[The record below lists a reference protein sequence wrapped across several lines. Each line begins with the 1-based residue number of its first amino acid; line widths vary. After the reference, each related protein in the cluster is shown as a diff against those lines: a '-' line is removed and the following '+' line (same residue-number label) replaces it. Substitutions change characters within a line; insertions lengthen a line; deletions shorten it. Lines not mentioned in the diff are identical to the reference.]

1 MVPGSIPN
9 IILTGFSSGECIFT
23 RLMKLNR
30 NNKPDLLRAFLQY
43 FLGPLLFIWL
53 SWSIYTE
60 IKDQPDIEGAWLQVK
75 RSFSSPLLLNIVAV
89 IMLMVI
95 NWAVEAIKWQIAVKP
110 VQPVSFFKAFSAV
123 LSGVSFSVS
132 TPNRV
137 GEYLGRVLYMEE
149 GNRLRT
155 IAVTMVSSMS
165 QLIITLVMGLTGL
178 ILLKKNIEQQQLIS
192 GIWLLVLIYGVLIV
206 SVLLLLFYFRLHWLA
221 RWLAKI
227 PLLKKY
233 IYLVEAVGKFDSTVL
248 IRMLLLS
255 VVRFS
260 VFILQYY
267 LLYLFFDVQISAWAA
282 CWTVSVSFLVMAIL
296 PTFAIAEL
304 GLKGKVA
311 LLITGLFSTNKA
323 GIFFA
328 TAGIWFINLVI
339 PAILG
344 SLLIL
349 GIRKF
354 QRKTGQSSDSL
365 KN

>member
-1 MVPGSIPN
+1 
-9 IILTGFSSGECIFT
+9 
-23 RLMKLNR
+23 MKLNR
-30 NNKPDLLRAFLQY
+30 NNKPDLLRVFLQY

-60 IKDQPDIEGAWLQVK
+60 IKNQPDIEGAWLQV
-75 RSFSSPLLLNIVAV
+75 RQSFSSPLLLIIVGV
-89 IMLMVI
+89 IGLMII
-95 NWAVEAIKWQIAVKP
+95 NWAIEAVKWQIAVKP

-165 QLIITLVMGLTGL
+165 QLIITLLMGLAGL
-178 ILLKKNIEQQQLIS
+178 IVLKPYIEQQQLIS
-192 GIWLLVLIYGVLIV
+192 GLWLLVLIYGVLIV
-206 SVLLLLFYFRLHWLA
+206 LVILLLFYFRLHWLA
-221 RWLAKI
+221 RWIARI
-227 PLLKKY
+227 PFLKKY
-233 IYLVEAVGKFDSTVL
+233 SYLVEAVGQFDTAVL
-248 IRMLLLS
+248 IRMLSLS
-255 VVRFS
+255 VIRFS

-267 LLYLFFDVQISAWAA
+267 LLYIFFDVQIGWWAA
-282 CWTVSVSFLVMAIL
+282 CWTVSVSFLVMAII

-311 LLITGLFSTNKA
+311 LLVTGLFSTNKA

-328 TAGIWFINLVI
+328 TASIWFINLVI

-344 SLLIL
+344 SILIL
-349 GIRKF
+349 GLRKF
-354 QRKTGQSSDSL
+354 YKKKVQSSDSL

>member
-1 MVPGSIPN
+1 MI
-9 IILTGFSSGECIFT
+9 
-23 RLMKLNR
+23 
-30 NNKPDLLRAFLQY
+30 
-43 FLGPLLFIWL
+43 
-53 SWSIYTE
+53 
-60 IKDQPDIEGAWLQVK
+60 
-75 RSFSSPLLLNIVAV
+75 
-89 IMLMVI
+89 I
-95 NWAVEAIKWQIAVKP
+95 NWAIEALKWQMAVKP
-110 VQPVSFFKAFSAV
+110 VQPVSFLKAFSAI

-165 QLIITLVMGLTGL
+165 QLIITLLMGLAGL
-178 ILLKKNIEQQQLIS
+178 IILKPYIEQKQLIS
-192 GIWLLVLIYGVLIV
+192 GLWLLVLIYGVLIV
-206 SVLLLLFYFRLHWLA
+206 LVILLLFYFRLHWLA
-221 RWLAKI
+221 RWIARI
-227 PLLKKY
+227 PFLKKY
-233 IYLVEAVGKFDSTVL
+233 SYLVEAVGQFDSTVL
-248 IRMLLLS
+248 IRMLSLS
-255 VVRFS
+255 IIRFS
-260 VFILQYY
+260 VFILQYF
-267 LLYLFFDVQISAWAA
+267 LLYVFFDVQIGWWAA
-282 CWTVSVSFLVMAIL
+282 CWTVSVSFLVMAII

-311 LLITGLFSTNKA
+311 LLVTGLFSANKA

-349 GIRKF
+349 GLRKF
-354 QRKTGQSSDSL
+354 YRMPDQSSDNL

>member
-1 MVPGSIPN
+1 
-9 IILTGFSSGECIFT
+9 
-23 RLMKLNR
+23 MKLNR
-30 NNKPDLLRAFLQY
+30 NNKPDLLRVFLQY

-60 IKDQPDIEGAWLQVK
+60 IKNQPDIEGAWLQV
-75 RSFSSPLLLNIVAV
+75 RQSFSSPLLLIIVGV
-89 IMLMVI
+89 IGLMII
-95 NWAVEAIKWQIAVKP
+95 NWAIEAVKWQIAVKP

-165 QLIITLVMGLTGL
+165 QLIITLLMGLAGL
-178 ILLKKNIEQQQLIS
+178 IVLKPYIEQQQLIS
-192 GIWLLVLIYGVLIV
+192 GLWLLVLIYGVLIV
-206 SVLLLLFYFRLHWLA
+206 LVILLLFYFRLHWLA
-221 RWLAKI
+221 RWIARI
-227 PLLKKY
+227 PFLKKY
-233 IYLVEAVGKFDSTVL
+233 SYLVEAVGQFDTAVL
-248 IRMLLLS
+248 IRMLSLS
-255 VVRFS
+255 VIRFS

-267 LLYLFFDVQISAWAA
+267 LLYIFFDVQIGWWSA
-282 CWTVSVSFLVMAIL
+282 CWTVSVSFLVMAII

-311 LLITGLFSTNKA
+311 LLVTGLFSTNKA

-328 TAGIWFINLVI
+328 TASIWFINLVI

-344 SLLIL
+344 SILIL
-349 GIRKF
+349 GLRKF
-354 QRKTGQSSDSL
+354 YKKKVQSSDSL

>member
-1 MVPGSIPN
+1 
-9 IILTGFSSGECIFT
+9 
-23 RLMKLNR
+23 MKLNR
-30 NNKPDLLRAFLQY
+30 NSKPDFIRAFINY

-53 SWSIYTE
+53 SWSIYSE
-60 IKDQPDIEGAWLQVK
+60 IKSQPDIEGAWRHVRQ
-75 RSFSSPLLLNIVAV
+75 SFSSSLLWMILAV
-89 IMLMVI
+89 IGLMLI
-95 NWAVEAIKWQIAVKP
+95 NWAIEAIKWQIAVKP
-110 VQPVSFFKAFSAV
+110 VQPVSFLKAFSAI

-165 QLIITLVMGLTGL
+165 QLIITLLMGLAGL
-178 ILLKKNIEQQQLIS
+178 IILKPYIEQKQLIS
-192 GIWLLVLIYGVLIV
+192 GLWLLVLIYGVLIV
-206 SVLLLLFYFRLHWLA
+206 LVILLLFYFRLHWLA
-221 RWLAKI
+221 RWIARI
-227 PLLKKY
+227 PFLKKY
-233 IYLVEAVGKFDSTVL
+233 SYLVEAVGQFDSTVL
-248 IRMLLLS
+248 IRMLSLS
-255 VVRFS
+255 IIRFS
-260 VFILQYY
+260 VFILQYF
-267 LLYLFFDVQISAWAA
+267 LLYVFFDVQIGWWAA
-282 CWTVSVSFLVMAIL
+282 CWTVSVSFLVMAII

-311 LLITGLFSTNKA
+311 LLVTGLFSANKA

-349 GIRKF
+349 GLRKF
-354 QRKTGQSSDSL
+354 YRMPDQSSDNL

>member
-1 MVPGSIPN
+1 MI
-9 IILTGFSSGECIFT
+9 
-23 RLMKLNR
+23 
-30 NNKPDLLRAFLQY
+30 
-43 FLGPLLFIWL
+43 
-53 SWSIYTE
+53 
-60 IKDQPDIEGAWLQVK
+60 
-75 RSFSSPLLLNIVAV
+75 
-89 IMLMVI
+89 I
-95 NWAVEAIKWQIAVKP
+95 NWAIEAIKWQIAVKP
-110 VQPVSFFKAFSAV
+110 VQPVSFLKAFSAI

-165 QLIITLVMGLTGL
+165 QLIITLLMGLAGL
-178 ILLKKNIEQQQLIS
+178 IILKPYIEQKQLIS
-192 GIWLLVLIYGVLIV
+192 GLWLLVLIYGVLIV
-206 SVLLLLFYFRLHWLA
+206 LVILLLFYFRLHWLA
-221 RWLAKI
+221 RWIARI
-227 PLLKKY
+227 PFLKKY
-233 IYLVEAVGKFDSTVL
+233 SYLVEAVGQFDSTVL
-248 IRMLLLS
+248 IRMLSLS
-255 VVRFS
+255 IIRFS
-260 VFILQYY
+260 VFILQYF
-267 LLYLFFDVQISAWAA
+267 LLYVFFDVQIGWWAA
-282 CWTVSVSFLVMAIL
+282 CWTVSVSFLVMAII

-311 LLITGLFSTNKA
+311 LLVTGLFSANKA

-349 GIRKF
+349 GLRKF
-354 QRKTGQSSDSL
+354 YRMPDQSSDNL

>member
-1 MVPGSIPN
+1 
-9 IILTGFSSGECIFT
+9 
-23 RLMKLNR
+23 MKLNR
-30 NNKPDLLRAFLQY
+30 NNKPDFIRTFINY

-60 IKDQPDIEGAWLQVK
+60 IKNQPDIEGAWLQV
-75 RSFSSPLLLNIVAV
+75 RQSFSSPLLLNILGV
-89 IMLMVI
+89 IFLMII
-95 NWAVEAIKWQIAVKP
+95 NWAIEALKWQLAVKP
-110 VQPVSFFKAFSAV
+110 VQPVSFLKAFRAV

-165 QLIITLVMGLTGL
+165 QLIITLCMGLLGL
-178 ILLKKNIEQQQLIS
+178 ILLKKTIEQQQLVS
-192 GIWLLVLIYGVLIV
+192 GLWLLVLIYGVLIV
-206 SVLLLLFYFRLHWLA
+206 VILLLLFYFRLHWLA
-221 RWLAKI
+221 RWISKI
-227 PLLKKY
+227 SFLKKY
-233 IYLVEAVGKFDSTVL
+233 SYLVDAVGQFDTSIL
-248 IRMLLLS
+248 LRMLALS
-255 VVRFS
+255 FARFA

-267 LLYLFFDVQISAWAA
+267 LLYIFFDVQIGWWAA
-282 CWTVSVSFLVMAIL
+282 CWTVSVSFLIMAII

-311 LLITGLFSTNKA
+311 LLVTGLFSANKA

-339 PAILG
+339 PAISG
-344 SLLIL
+344 SILIL
-349 GIRKF
+349 GLRKF
-354 QRKTGQSSDSL
+354 YKNKDQSSDSL

>member
-1 MVPGSIPN
+1 
-9 IILTGFSSGECIFT
+9 
-23 RLMKLNR
+23 MKLNR
-30 NNKPDLLRAFLQY
+30 NNKPDFIRTFINY

-60 IKDQPDIEGAWLQVK
+60 IKNQPDIEGAWLQV
-75 RSFSSPLLLNIVAV
+75 RQSFSSPLLLNILGVLF
-89 IMLMVI
+89 LMII
-95 NWAVEAIKWQIAVKP
+95 NWAIEALKWQLAVKP
-110 VQPVSFFKAFSAV
+110 VQPVTFLKAFRAV

-155 IAVTMVSSMS
+155 IAVTMVSSIS
-165 QLIITLVMGLTGL
+165 QLIITLCMGLLGL
-178 ILLKKNIEQQQLIS
+178 ILLKKTIEQQQLVS
-192 GIWLLVLIYGVLIV
+192 GLWLLVLIYGVLIV
-206 SVLLLLFYFRLHWLA
+206 VILLLLFYFRLHWLA
-221 RWLAKI
+221 RWISKI
-227 PLLKKY
+227 SFLKKY
-233 IYLVEAVGKFDSTVL
+233 SYLVEAVGQFDTSIL
-248 IRMLLLS
+248 LRMLALS
-255 VVRFS
+255 FARFA

-267 LLYLFFDVQISAWAA
+267 LLYIFFDVEIGWWAA
-282 CWTVSVSFLVMAIL
+282 CWTVSVSFLIMAII

-311 LLITGLFSTNKA
+311 LLVTGLFSANKA

-339 PAILG
+339 PAISG
-344 SLLIL
+344 SILIL
-349 GIRKF
+349 GLRKF
-354 QRKTGQSSDSL
+354 YKSKDQSSDSL

>member
-1 MVPGSIPN
+1 
-9 IILTGFSSGECIFT
+9 
-23 RLMKLNR
+23 MKLNR

-43 FLGPLLFIWL
+43 LLGPLLFIWL
-53 SWSIYTE
+53 SWSIYSE
-60 IKDQPDIEGAWLQVK
+60 IKNQPDIEGAWLQVK
-75 RSFSSPLLLNIVAV
+75 RSFSSPLLLNMVAV
-89 IMLMVI
+89 ICLMI
-95 NWAVEAIKWQIAVKP
+95 MNWAIEAVKWQIAVKP
-110 VQPVSFFKAFSAV
+110 VQQVSFFKAFSAV

-155 IAVTMVSSMS
+155 IAVTMVSSLS
-165 QLIITLVMGLTGL
+165 QLIITLVMGLIGL
-178 ILLKKNIEQQQLIS
+178 ILLKNNIEQQQLIS

-206 SVLLLLFYFRLHWLA
+206 LVLLLLFYFRLHWLA
-221 RWLAKI
+221 RWVAKI
-227 PLLKKY
+227 PFVKKY
-233 IYLVEAVGKFDSTVL
+233 GYLIEAIGKFDDAVLVRMLVLSL
-248 IRMLLLS
+248 IR
-255 VVRFS
+255 FA

-267 LLYLFFDVQISAWAA
+267 LLYLFFDVQIGGWAT

-349 GIRKF
+349 GLRKF
-354 QRKTGQSSDSL
+354 HRISGQSSDSL

>member
-1 MVPGSIPN
+1 
-9 IILTGFSSGECIFT
+9 
-23 RLMKLNR
+23 MKLNR
-30 NNKPDLLRAFLQY
+30 NNKPDFIRTFINY

-60 IKDQPDIEGAWLQVK
+60 IKNQPDIEGAWLQV
-75 RSFSSPLLLNIVAV
+75 RQSFSSPLLLNILGVLF
-89 IMLMVI
+89 LMI
-95 NWAVEAIKWQIAVKP
+95 IIWAIEALKWQLAVKP
-110 VQPVSFFKAFSAV
+110 VQPVTFLKAFRAV

-155 IAVTMVSSMS
+155 IAVTMVSSIS
-165 QLIITLVMGLTGL
+165 QLIITLCMGLLGL
-178 ILLKKNIEQQQLIS
+178 ILLKKTIEQQQLVS
-192 GIWLLVLIYGVLIV
+192 GLWLLVLIYGVLIV
-206 SVLLLLFYFRLHWLA
+206 VILLLLFYFRLHWLA
-221 RWLAKI
+221 RWISKI
-227 PLLKKY
+227 SFLKKY
-233 IYLVEAVGKFDSTVL
+233 SYLVEAVGQFDTSIL
-248 IRMLLLS
+248 LRMLALS
-255 VVRFS
+255 FARFA

-267 LLYLFFDVQISAWAA
+267 LLYIFFDVEIGWWAA
-282 CWTVSVSFLVMAIL
+282 CWTVSVSFLIMAII

-311 LLITGLFSTNKA
+311 LLVTGLFSANKA

-339 PAILG
+339 PAISG
-344 SLLIL
+344 SILIL
-349 GIRKF
+349 GLRKF
-354 QRKTGQSSDSL
+354 YKSKDQSSDSL

>member
-1 MVPGSIPN
+1 
-9 IILTGFSSGECIFT
+9 
-23 RLMKLNR
+23 MKLNR
-30 NNKPDLLRAFLQY
+30 NNKPDFIRTFINY

-53 SWSIYTE
+53 SWSIYSE
-60 IKDQPDIEGAWLQVK
+60 IKNQPDIEGAWLQV
-75 RSFSSPLLLNIVAV
+75 RQSFSSPLLLNILGV
-89 IMLMVI
+89 IFLMII
-95 NWAVEAIKWQIAVKP
+95 NWAIEALKWQMAVKP
-110 VQPVSFFKAFSAV
+110 VQPVSFLKAFRAV

-165 QLIITLVMGLTGL
+165 QLIITLCMGLLGL
-178 ILLKKNIEQQQLIS
+178 ILLKKTIEQQQLVS
-192 GIWLLVLIYGVLIV
+192 GLWLLVLIYGVLIV
-206 SVLLLLFYFRLHWLA
+206 VILLLLFYFRLHWLA
-221 RWLAKI
+221 RWISKI
-227 PLLKKY
+227 PFLKKY
-233 IYLVEAVGKFDSTVL
+233 SYLLEAVGQFDTAVL
-248 IRMLLLS
+248 ARMLFLS
-255 VVRFS
+255 FARFA

-267 LLYLFFDVQISAWAA
+267 LLYIFFDVQIGWWAA
-282 CWTVSVSFLVMAIL
+282 CWTVSVSFLIMAII

-311 LLITGLFSTNKA
+311 LLVTGLFSANKA

-339 PAILG
+339 PAISG
-344 SLLIL
+344 SILIL
-349 GIRKF
+349 GLRKF
-354 QRKTGQSSDSL
+354 YKNKDQSSDSL

>member
-1 MVPGSIPN
+1 
-9 IILTGFSSGECIFT
+9 
-23 RLMKLNR
+23 MKLNR
-30 NNKPDLLRAFLQY
+30 NNKPDFIRTFINY

-60 IKDQPDIEGAWLQVK
+60 IKNQPDIEGAWLQV
-75 RSFSSPLLLNIVAV
+75 RQSFSSPLLLIIPGV
-89 IMLMVI
+89 IFLMII
-95 NWAVEAIKWQIAVKP
+95 NWAIEAIKWQLAVKP
-110 VQPVSFFKAFSAV
+110 VQPVSFLKAFKAV

-165 QLIITLVMGLTGL
+165 QLIITLCMGLLGI
-178 ILLKKNIEQQQLIS
+178 ILLKKTIEQQQLVS
-192 GIWLLVLIYGVLIV
+192 GLWLLVLIYGVLIV
-206 SVLLLLFYFRLHWLA
+206 LVLLMLFYFRLHWLA
-221 RWLAKI
+221 RWISKI
-227 PLLKKY
+227 SFLKKY
-233 IYLVEAVGKFDSTVL
+233 SYLVDAVGQFDTSIL
-248 IRMLLLS
+248 LRMLFLS
-255 VVRFS
+255 FARFA

-267 LLYLFFDVQISAWAA
+267 LLYIFFDVQIGCWAA
-282 CWTVSVSFLVMAIL
+282 CWTVSVSFLIMAII

-311 LLITGLFSTNKA
+311 LLVTGLFSANKA

-349 GIRKF
+349 GLRKF
-354 QRKTGQSSDSL
+354 YRMPDQSSDNL